1 MEDRWITD
9 WEPSKRFTLYT
20 RANSGEV
27 LPGPCSPLGWDL
39 VFEKGVAPGWE
50 DGVIRWGCFT
60 KDETDEERPEY
71 IACFGGYFYLNAA
84 MLRIV
89 GVRTPGLSP
98 ETTDAAFLGDHP
110 DIPPYVAQ
118 EGDERPEL
126 TAKIEETMGWIMT
139 ATSEPEELTE
149 DREKILSVIASRPD
163 LGAASNEELVSRARS
178 MSPLIREFFEPYYIY
193 GTAASVGPG
202 ILAEL
207 LAEVDPSLPGRLITG
222 LGGIDSAPPSH
233 ELWSLS
239 RTVSSSETLTNA
251 FEGGM
256 ESLRERLEASDEGNA
271 FLSALGDFISEHGAR
286 GPGEWDA
293 RSATWEINP
302 DVTFAAVDA
311 MRHADESLSPD
322 NRHLAAVQIRENAE
336 REARD
341 ALAGSDE
348 ALSTLEMAL
357 RVCKIFIP
365 TRERTKLTEMLAV
378 HEIRLPMYELGNR
391 MAKSGIL
398 QKPQDVFLLLDSEI
412 DAFIADPEGMK
423 DIITARSEDYEE
435 LKKLQDPFIIIG
447 DVPPL
452 SEWEQRDSSAEPV
465 AEGEELTGI
474 PGSPGTVTG
483 KARVITDPSDPRG
496 LEPGEILVAPI
507 TDPSWTPLF
516 VPAAAVV
523 VEVGAPL
530 SHAVIVS
537 REFGVP
543 CVTAVHQAASRIS
556 NGTIITVNGDTG
568 SVTVLETP

>member
-1 MEDRWITD
+1 
-9 WEPSKRFTLYT
+9 
-20 RANSGEV
+20 
-27 LPGPCSPLGWDL
+27 
-39 VFEKGVAPGWE
+39 
-50 DGVIRWGCFT
+50 
-60 KDETDEERPEY
+60 
-71 IACFGGYFYLNAA
+71 
-84 MLRIV
+84 
-89 GVRTPGLSP
+89 
-98 ETTDAAFLGDHP
+98 
-110 DIPPYVAQ
+110 
-118 EGDERPEL
+118 
-126 TAKIEETMGWIMT
+126 
-139 ATSEPEELTE
+139 
-149 DREKILSVIASRPD
+149 
-163 LGAASNEELVSRARS
+163 

>member
-163 LGAASNEELVSRARS
+163 LGAESNEELVSRARS

>member
-239 RTVSSSETLTNA
+239 RAVSSSETLTNA

>member
-163 LGAASNEELVSRARS
+163 LGAASNEELVARARS

-293 RSATWEINP
+293 RAATWEINP

>member
-39 VFEKGVAPGWE
+39 VFEKGVAHGWE

-110 DIPPYVAQ
+110 DIPPYVTQ

-163 LGAASNEELVSRARS
+163 LGAASNEELVARARS

-193 GTAASVGPG
+193 GTASSVGPG

-233 ELWSLS
+233 GLWSLS

-293 RSATWEINP
+293 GSATWEINP

-341 ALAGSDE
+341 AFAGSDE
-348 ALSTLEMAL
+348 ALGTLEMAL
-357 RVCKIFIP
+357 RICKIFIP

-398 QKPQDVFLLLDSEI
+398 QKPKDVFLLLDSEI

-423 DIITARSEDYEE
+423 NTITARSEDYEE

-465 AEGEELTGI
+465 VEGEELTGI

-556 NGTIITVNGDTG
+556 DGTIITVNGDTG

>member
-163 LGAASNEELVSRARS
+163 LGAASNEELVARARS

-271 FLSALGDFISEHGAR
+271 FLSALGDFISKHGAR

-293 RSATWEINP
+293 RSATWEIDP